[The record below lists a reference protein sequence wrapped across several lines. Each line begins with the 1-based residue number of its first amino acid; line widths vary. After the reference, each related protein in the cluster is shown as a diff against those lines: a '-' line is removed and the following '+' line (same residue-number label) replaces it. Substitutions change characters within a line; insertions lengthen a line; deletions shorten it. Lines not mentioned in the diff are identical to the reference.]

1 MGKDFSYR
9 DSSSVVTPKELLAE
23 SNSIGDYQSELNA
36 SLKPTTKKNYVF

>member
-9 DSSSVVTPKELLAE
+9 DSSSILTPKELLAE
-23 SNSIGDYQSELNA
+23 SNSTGDYQSELNA